1 MDNIWDT
8 KADTVH
14 PKDNLRDVSPLT
26 NKTRVDDAGY
36 THYVFS
42 KKVFINPWYKTAD
55 NEFELFKN
63 FVEGGSREYPSDGSI
78 PCDIVAEEVRKIF
91 DQIIKLSNDPQSSHY
106 KDAQDVLKNRKF
118 ALVRGTLKLY
128 LGKYTTRDWR
138 RKRFTDDIDFWI
150 HKVHVLHHALK
161 ELGWIRNNVTRE
173 WEKKVNWANPYTNKT
188 KIETLIAANDLDQ
201 LLDFG
206 AGSYLEGT
214 SLRNIFN
221 KKIKRGHDVDINDI
235 INVAMVNNGLEGRHK
250 DEWLDAWNSFE
261 EATNTRSTRITSNI
275 ISLCRYM
282 LAIADHIEKTI
293 EAINKYNDSIFDK
306 SVYPNDEIRKV
317 CRSSIHWLAFYESNG
332 VDATRNMLHDFYYEQ
347 AEEKPQHVINL
358 RNIAKKLLNLLNSK
372 YHHLKIIFEI
382 ENGYFTHF
390 NKI

>member
-42 KKVFINPWYKTAD
+42 KKVFINPWYKIAD

-150 HKVHVLHHALK
+150 HKIHVLHHALK
-161 ELGWIRNNVTRE
+161 ELGWIRNNITRE

-221 KKIKRGHDVDINDI
+221 KKIKRGHDVDISDI

-317 CRSSIHWLAFYESNG
+317 CRSSIHWVAFYESNG

-382 ENGYFTHF
+382 ENG
-390 NKI
+390 